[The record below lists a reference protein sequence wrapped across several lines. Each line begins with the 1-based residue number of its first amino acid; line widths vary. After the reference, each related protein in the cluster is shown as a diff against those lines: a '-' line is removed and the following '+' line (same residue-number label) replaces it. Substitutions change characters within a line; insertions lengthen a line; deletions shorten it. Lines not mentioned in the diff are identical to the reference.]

1 MCAVV
6 VMVSA
11 HTISLLPVTTN
22 RVAIA
27 RHHVYGHASSNLVIF
42 YIQTTFPLNC
52 NLQKFFVP
60 YKTISWC
67 FKIFFS

>member
-42 YIQTTFPLNC
+42 YIQATFPLNC
-52 NLQKFFVP
+52 
-60 YKTISWC
+60 
-67 FKIFFS
+67 